1 MPKDTSNIYSKVS
14 IIINDKKY
22 SKKHNG
28 YILKNS
34 EIIDF
39 SKDHLFKLNNE
50 SIESVKVEIEIKHSS
65 SIWTKSIQA
74 FLFTL

>member
-14 IIINDKKY
+14 IIINNKKY

-39 SKDHLFKLNNE
+39 SKDHLFKLNSE
-50 SIESVKVEIEIKHSS
+50 SIDSFKVEIEIKHSS
-65 SIWTKSIQA
+65 SIWTKSIQDS
-74 FLFTL
+74 LVIL